1 MILIGVMVLV
11 VAAIYLWPSSR
22 ESGSSL
28 GESVDGTRAA
38 DGAGVDQSDSF
49 GDGEVTPADEANPTE
64 SGSDP
69 ETNNSFRLGWEL
81 QENRTAGFSFRYP
94 DRWTAKARGVVSK
107 LTSPD
112 RRVVVWFGLGPR
124 RDFPAAYDQFIG
136 LLHKSYG
143 EVVVNK
149 VDAKNVGDNSIAI
162 TVRGSAS
169 GDAGRVRY
177 IATVLGRPNHQ
188 RAIGALATTVVPSG
202 RFPSVVRA
210 VLASLRPI

>member
-1 MILIGVMVLV
+1 MVLAP
-11 VAAIYLWPSSR
+11 AATNLWPSSG
-22 ESGSSL
+22 ESGPSFREAGDGIRAS
-28 GESVDGTRAA
+28 DGTGDDR
-38 DGAGVDQSDSF
+38 SESF
-49 GDGEVTPADEANPTE
+49 GDEEVTPGNRPHATE

-112 RRVVVWFGLGPR
+112 DHVVVWFGLGPR
-124 RDFPAAYDQFIG
+124 RNLSTAYDQFIG
-136 LLHKSYG
+136 LLDKTYG
-143 EVVVNK
+143 KVVVNN
-149 VDAKNVGDNSIAI
+149 VDASHVGDDSIAV
-162 TVRGSAS
+162 TFTGSAS

-177 IATVLGRPNHQ
+177 LATVLGRPNHQ
-188 RAIGALATTVVPSG
+188 RAIGALATTVSRSG
-202 RFPSVVRA
+202 RFPSVVRD